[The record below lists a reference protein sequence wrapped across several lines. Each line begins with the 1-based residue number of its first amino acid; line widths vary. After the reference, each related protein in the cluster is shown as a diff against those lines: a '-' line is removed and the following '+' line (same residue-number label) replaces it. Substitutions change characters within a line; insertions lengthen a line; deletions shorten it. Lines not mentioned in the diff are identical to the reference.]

1 MRRKLLISLEIF
13 FSEKNL
19 FFRLTTAQTGIIYS
33 EKATEGFGMYA
44 LQVLNGNGEW
54 ELIVYL
60 FESRAAAVDFYNENL
75 DMFDDYTVTEMKK
88 Y

>member
-1 MRRKLLISLEIF
+1 VQQTHYMYSIS
-13 FSEKNL
+13 N
-19 FFRLTTAQTGIIYS
+19 
-33 EKATEGFGMYA
+33 TEGFGMYA
-44 LQVLNGNGEW
+44 LQVLNGSGEW